1 MSILGDYRVIELAD
15 ERGQLAGSV
24 LASLGAEVITVE
36 PPGGSHSRTLGPFA
50 DDVVSPDTSL
60 WHWSYNR
67 GKNRLFLI

>member
-36 PPGGSHSRTLGPFA
+36 PVSYTHLRAHETGS
-50 DDVVSPDTSL
+50 
-60 WHWSYNR
+60 
-67 GKNRLFLI
+67 